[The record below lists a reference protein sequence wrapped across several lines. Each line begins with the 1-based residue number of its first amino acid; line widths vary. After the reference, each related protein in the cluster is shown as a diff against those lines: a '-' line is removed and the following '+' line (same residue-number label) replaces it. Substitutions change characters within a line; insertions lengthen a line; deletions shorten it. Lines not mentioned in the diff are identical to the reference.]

1 VNIENIINYLILSGF
16 ILFTVGIVLS
26 LLQWFESYN
35 APIELQLA
43 ISGLVLLILGMMAA
57 KLFAEVKFFERD

>member
-1 VNIENIINYLILSGF
+1 MNVENIINYLILSGF
-16 ILFTVGIVLS
+16 ILFTVGIALS

>member
-1 VNIENIINYLILSGF
+1 MSIENIINYLILSGF

-26 LLQWFESYN
+26 LFQWFESYN

>member
-1 VNIENIINYLILSGF
+1 MNIENIINYLILSGF

-26 LLQWFESYN
+26 LFQWFESYN
-35 APIELQLA
+35 ASIELQLA

-57 KLFAEVKFFERD
+57 KIFAGVKFFERD

>member
-1 VNIENIINYLILSGF
+1 MSIENIINYLILSGF